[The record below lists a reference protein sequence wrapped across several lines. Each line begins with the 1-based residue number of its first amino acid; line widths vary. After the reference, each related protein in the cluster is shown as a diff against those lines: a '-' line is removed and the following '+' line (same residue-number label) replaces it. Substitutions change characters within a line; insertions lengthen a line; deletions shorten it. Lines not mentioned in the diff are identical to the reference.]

1 MHCSAQARHS
11 AGSGPT
17 LFRVWFHPP
26 LNQDSGLPDQS
37 QPTKYP
43 PLNAPIDELALAE
56 IKSAILAKLTLTI
69 GKDAAMATRHD
80 WYKAAALALRDRIV
94 HRWLIS
100 EKQSYDAGSKRV
112 YYLSLEFLIGRL
124 FTDAL
129 NNMGLLPVFEA
140 ALGDLGV
147 DLTDL
152 RKCEPDAAL
161 GNGGLGRLAACF
173 MESMA
178 TLAIPA
184 IGYGI
189 RYDFGL
195 FRQIISQGWQQE
207 YPDEWLGFGNPW
219 EFQRPEVVYH
229 VHFGG
234 RVEPVTDANGR
245 NRSIWHPAETVQA
258 VAYDTPIVGWRG
270 AHVNALRLWSARAPD
285 PLRLDVFNTGDYL
298 GASAEQA
305 RAESICKFLYPNDE
319 SAAGRELRLRQEYFF
334 VSASLQDL
342 IKRHLASE
350 GQLRG
355 LAQKAAVQ
363 LNDTHPSLAVT
374 ELMRILVDLHNMRW
388 DDAWQITVATL
399 SYTNHTLLPEALETW
414 PLELFER
421 MLPRHLE
428 IIYRINDAHLKLADA
443 RCPGDVDFRAS
454 VSLID
459 ERSGRRVRMGQ
470 LAFVGSHRING
481 VSAMHSNLMKETV
494 FHDLNHL
501 YPGRITNKTNGIT
514 FRRWLMLANPGL
526 TNLLREVC
534 GEAVLDDPSLLSR
547 LEPLAGDNAF
557 QQQFRAVK
565 HRNKIA
571 LARLI
576 GERLGVQIDPGALF
590 DVQIKRIHEY
600 KRQLLNLLETVAL
613 YHAIKDDP
621 QRDWAPRVK
630 IFAGKAAASYR
641 YAKLI
646 IKLINDVAEVVNND
660 PTIGGRLKVAFLADY
675 NVSLAE
681 VIIPAADLS
690 EQISTA
696 GMEASGTGNMKLAL
710 NGALTIGTL
719 DGANLE
725 IRDHVGAENIA
736 IFGMEAMDVVVRRKQ
751 GLDATDVITR
761 SPRLARAIAAIESG
775 AFSPDEPTRF
785 ESVAHALRHLDHYMV
800 SADFDAYYEAQRG
813 IDARWQV
820 VPAWTRA
827 SILNV
832 ARMPWFSSDRTIREY
847 AADIWNVPV
856 KPAPQLSAAR
866 QAKG

>member
-1 MHCSAQARHS
+1 LTHA
-11 AGSGPT
+11 
-17 LFRVWFHPP
+17 
-26 LNQDSGLPDQS
+26 
-37 QPTKYP
+37 KYP
-43 PLNAPIDELALAE
+43 PLNAPVDELALAE

-100 EKQSYDAGSKRV
+100 DKQSYDEGRKRV

-147 DLTDL
+147 GLAEL

-195 FRQIISQGWQQE
+195 FRQIISHGWQQE

-234 RVEPVTDANGR
+234 GVEHVTDAKGR
-245 NRSIWHPAETVQA
+245 DRAIWHPAETVQA
-258 VAYDTPIVGWRG
+258 IAYDTPIVGWRG

-285 PLRLDVFNTGDYL
+285 PLKLDVFNTGDYL

-334 VSASLQDL
+334 VAASLQDL
-342 IKRHLASE
+342 VKRHLASD
-350 GQLRG
+350 GQVRA

-374 ELMRILVDLHNMRW
+374 ELMRILVDLHNLRW

-421 MLPRHLE
+421 VLPRHLE
-428 IIYRINDAHLKLADA
+428 IIYRINDAHLALADA

-459 ERSGRRVRMGQ
+459 EKSGRRVRMGQ

-481 VSAMHSNLMKETV
+481 VSAMHSDLMKETV

-514 FRRWLMLANPGL
+514 FRRWLMLANPRL
-526 TNLLREVC
+526 TGLLRDVC
-534 GEAVLDDPSLLSR
+534 GEAVLDDPSQLSH
-547 LEPLAGDNAF
+547 LEALAGDNAF
-557 QQQFRAVK
+557 QQQFRSVK
-565 HRNKIA
+565 HQNKIA

-576 GERLGVQIDPGALF
+576 GERLGIQIDPGALF

-613 YHAIKDDP
+613 YHAIKDNP
-621 QRDWAPRVK
+621 QHDWVPRVK

-660 PTIGGRLKVAFLADY
+660 PAIGGKLKLAFLADY

-736 IFGMEAMDVVVRRKQ
+736 IFGMEALEVVVRRKQ
-751 GLDATDVITR
+751 GLDATDVIRR
-761 SPRLARAIAAIESG
+761 SPHLSRAIAAIERG
-775 AFSPDEPTRF
+775 DFSPDDASRF

-800 SADFDAYYEAQRG
+800 SADFDAYFDAQRG

-847 AADIWNVPV
+847 AQDIWNVPV
-856 KPAPQLSAAR
+856 KSAAQLSTAR

>member
-1 MHCSAQARHS
+1 MAD
-11 AGSGPT
+11 PT
-17 LFRVWFHPP
+17 FHYPAP
-26 LNQDSGLPDQS
+26 G
-37 QPTKYP
+37 QPV
-43 PLNAPIDELALAE
+43 DELAVAE
-56 IKSAILAKLTLTI
+56 IKSAILAKLRLAI

-80 WYKAAALALRDRIV
+80 WYHATALALRDRIV
-94 HRWLIS
+94 HRWLTA
-100 EKQSYDAGSKRV
+100 EKESYDTGAKRV

-124 FTDAL
+124 FADGL
-129 NNMGLLPVFEA
+129 NNMGLMKVFET

-147 DLTDL
+147 GLSDL
-152 RKCEPDAAL
+152 RQCEPDAAL

-184 IGYGI
+184 TGYGI

-195 FRQIISQGWQQE
+195 FRQIINQGWQQE
-207 YPDEWLGFGNPW
+207 YPDVWLSFGNPW

-234 RVEPVTDANGR
+234 SVEHVEDKGR
-245 NRSIWHPAETVQA
+245 DRAIWRPTETVQA

-270 AHVNALRLWSARAPD
+270 HHVNALRLWSARSPD
-285 PLRLDVFNTGDYL
+285 PLKLDVFNTGDYL
-298 GASAEQA
+298 GASAEEA
-305 RAESICKFLYPNDE
+305 RAEAICKFLYPNDE
-319 SAAGRELRLRQEYFF
+319 SPAGRELRLRQEYFF

-342 IKRHLASE
+342 VQRHLGAD
-350 GQLRG
+350 GQLRS
-355 LAQKAAVQ
+355 LSQKAAVQ
-363 LNDTHPSLAVT
+363 LNDTHPSLAVA
-374 ELMRILVDLHNMRW
+374 ELMRILVDLHNFRW
-388 DDAWQITVATL
+388 DEAWKITVATL
-399 SYTNHTLLPEALETW
+399 SYTNHTLLPEALESW
-414 PLELFER
+414 PVELFER
-421 MLPRHLE
+421 LLPRHLE
-428 IIYRINDAHLKLADA
+428 IIYRINGVHLALAEE
-443 RCPGDVDFRAS
+443 RCPGDIDFRAS

-481 VSAMHSNLMKETV
+481 VSAMHSDLMKETV

-501 YPGRITNKTNGIT
+501 YPVRITNKTNGIT
-514 FRRWLMLANPGL
+514 FRRWLMLANPRL
-526 TNLLREVC
+526 TDLLRKSC
-534 GEAVLDDPSLLSR
+534 GEAVLDDPTQLAA
-547 LEPLAGDNAF
+547 LESYASDSAF
-557 QQQFRAVK
+557 QQQFRNVK
-565 HRNKIA
+565 HQNKIA

-576 GERLGVQIDPGALF
+576 GERMNIMVDASALF

-600 KRQLLNLLETVAL
+600 KRQLLNILETIAL
-613 YHAIKDDP
+613 YQAMKDDP
-621 QRDWAPRVK
+621 QADWVPRVK

-646 IKLINDVAEVVNND
+646 IKLINDVAEIVNND
-660 PTIGGRLKVAFLADY
+660 PAIGGRLKVVFLSDY

-719 DGANLE
+719 DGANIE
-725 IRDHVGAENIA
+725 IREHVGPENIA
-736 IFGMEAMDVVVRRKQ
+736 IFGMEAMDVMVRRKQ
-751 GLDATDVITR
+751 GLDATDVISR
-761 SPRLARAIAAIESG
+761 SPQLARAIGAIASG
-775 AFSPDEPTRF
+775 DFSPDDPGRF
-785 ESVAHALRHLDHYMV
+785 VAIAHALRHLDHYMV

-847 AADIWNVPV
+847 AQDIWNVPV
-856 KPAPQLSAAR
+856 DPAPASVRRASSA
-866 QAKG
+866 G

>member
-1 MHCSAQARHS
+1 
-11 AGSGPT
+11 
-17 LFRVWFHPP
+17 
-26 LNQDSGLPDQS
+26 LPDQS
-37 QPTKYP
+37 QPAKYP
-43 PLNAPIDELALAE
+43 PLNAPVDELALGE
-56 IKSAILAKLTLTI
+56 IKSAILAKLTLAI

-94 HRWLIS
+94 HRWLLS
-100 EKQSYDAGSKRV
+100 EKQSYDSGSKRV

-129 NNMGLLPVFEA
+129 NNMGLLPLFDA

-147 DLTDL
+147 GLAEL

-195 FRQIISQGWQQE
+195 FRQIISHGWQQE

-234 RVEPVTDANGR
+234 SVGWVTDASDR
-245 NRSIWHPAETVQA
+245 VRAIWHPAETVQA

-285 PLRLDVFNTGDYL
+285 PLKLDVFNTGDYL

-374 ELMRILVDLHNMRW
+374 ELMRILVDLHNFRW
-388 DDAWQITVATL
+388 DEAWQITTAVL

-421 MLPRHLE
+421 LLPRHLE
-428 IIYRINDAHLKLADA
+428 IIYRINDAHLALADA

-459 ERSGRRVRMGQ
+459 EKSGRRVRMGQ

-481 VSAMHSNLMKETV
+481 VSAMHSDLMKETV

-526 TNLLREVC
+526 TGLLREAC
-534 GEAVLDDPSLLSR
+534 GEAVLDDPTLLAR

-557 QQQFRAVK
+557 QQQFRVVK

-621 QRDWAPRVK
+621 QRDWVPRVK

-660 PTIGGRLKVAFLADY
+660 PAIGGRLKVAFLADY

-681 VIIPAADLS
+681 IIIPAADLS

-736 IFGMEAMDVVVRRKQ
+736 IFGMEALDVVVRRKQ
-751 GLDATDVITR
+751 GLDATDVIRR
-761 SPRLARAIAAIESG
+761 SPHLSRAIAAIERG
-775 AFSPDEPTRF
+775 DFSPDDPGRF

-800 SADFDAYYEAQRG
+800 SADFDAYFDAQRG

-847 AADIWNVPV
+847 AEDIWNVPV
-856 KPAPQLSAAR
+856 KPTAQPSPAR